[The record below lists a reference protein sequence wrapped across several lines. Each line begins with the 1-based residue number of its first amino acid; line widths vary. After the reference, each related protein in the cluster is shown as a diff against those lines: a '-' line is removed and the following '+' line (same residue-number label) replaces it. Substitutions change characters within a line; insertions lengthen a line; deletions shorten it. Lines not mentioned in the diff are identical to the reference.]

1 MIGVAIIQSR
11 LKDDTRVRVTVQT
24 AIRRGSQ
31 NNLAA
36 DVIHLADC
44 IRKNMSQYAVNVLK
58 TSHANGVAMMHPSMA
73 LTQSMDESARFVGK
87 AILRKR
93 KHAKNAERIR

>member
-1 MIGVAIIQSR
+1 M
-11 LKDDTRVRVTVQT
+11 QT

-44 IRKNMSQYAVNVLK
+44 IRKKMSQYAVHVLK

-73 LTQSMDESARFVGK
+73 LIQSMDESVRFATK
-87 AILRKR
+87 DILRKR